1 MSTPAVITEGQR
13 TGDSSGKVTVL
24 CVDDEPQ
31 VLAGLSLNLARR
43 YNLLTAT
50 SGFAAIKVLQANTDV
65 AVIISD
71 MRMPVMDGATF
82 LKRARELAP
91 DAVRMLLTGQAD
103 VDSAISAVNEG
114 QVFRF
119 LTKPCSMVRLLSII
133 QAAVDHH
140 RLVTAEKVLLEQTLR
155 GSITALM
162 DVLSLTNPVSFGRAA
177 RIKAYASGLA
187 HALSMPDPWQVEVAA
202 MLSQLGYISL
212 PHETMEK
219 LEHGQAL
226 SMEEADMVARVP
238 SVSEQLVAH
247 IPRLEVVRGMLAAL
261 ADPHR
266 KPPVSLTPVQERQIR
281 RGVQV
286 LRAAMEV
293 ETRESQRAS
302 ESGVPPMVSGGAD
315 PYEPEL
321 LEALRT
327 VREARLVDDI
337 REIALTDLEVG
348 MIFVDDVRME
358 GGTLLVARGCE
369 VTPGMV
375 ARGRNIRKGSVTG
388 SVRVRVPRRGT
399 R

>member
-1 MSTPAVITEGQR
+1 MITEGQR
-13 TGDSSGKVTVL
+13 TGDASGKVKVL
-24 CVDDEPQ
+24 CVDDEPP
-31 VLAGLSLNLARR
+31 VLAGLSLNLSRR

-82 LKRARELAP
+82 LKSAREWAP

-103 VDSAISAVNEG
+103 VDSAVSAVNEG

-119 LTKPCSMVRLLSII
+119 LTKPCSMVRLLGMI

-177 RIKAYASGLA
+177 RIKAYASSLA
-187 HALSMPDPWQVEVAA
+187 HVLSMPDPWQVEVAA

-226 SMEEADMVARVP
+226 SLEEAAMVARVP

-266 KPPVSLTPVQERQIR
+266 KPPASLTPIQERQIR

-302 ESGVPPMVSGGAD
+302 DSGVPPMVSGGAD
-315 PYEPEL
+315 P
-321 LEALRT
+321 
-327 VREARLVDDI
+327 
-337 REIALTDLEVG
+337 
-348 MIFVDDVRME
+348 
-358 GGTLLVARGCE
+358 
-369 VTPGMV
+369 
-375 ARGRNIRKGSVTG
+375 
-388 SVRVRVPRRGT
+388 VPRA
-399 R
+399 